1 MGFRIFITYSQ
12 DDFFDSG
19 LNIRDYLT
27 RLFPDAHVF
36 IDQIKP
42 KGQKWRPE
50 NEKELRAS
58 DLVILIITPASLQSE
73 EVKREIKISFETEK
87 RILPCKDDNVGLDWT
102 ELQNDWDEL
111 DGITFESD
119 DKLKRKLFREIKKI
133 RKEISQKAI
142 ITKTKEQQAITVTTE
157 QSSYQKGDKI
167 VILGEVKDI
176 LGQAVSVIIISP
188 NGNIVSIAQEQVGAD
203 KKFSAEI
210 VAGGTMKSDGTYT
223 VKVTYGGPNRTAE
236 TTFDFGGLGKIKQEN
251 IIKLLLHSSDPK
263 FKKLAEPE
271 TLTIKVGDRVR
282 WINDDTAAHTI
293 TSCNQG
299 YDPDGVFD
307 SSLFMSGNSF
317 EVTFRKKGTYK
328 YFCMVHPW
336 KECTIIVR

>member
-1 MGFRIFITYSQ
+1 MGFRIFIAYSQ

-27 RLFPDAHVF
+27 KLFPDAHVF
-36 IDQIKP
+36 IDQIKS
-42 KGQKWRPE
+42 KGKKWRTE
-50 NEKELRAS
+50 NERELRES

-102 ELQNDWDEL
+102 ELPNDWDEL
-111 DGITFESD
+111 DGITFESE

-133 RKEISQKAI
+133 RKEISQKTI

-157 QSSYQKGDKI
+157 QSFYQKGDKI
-167 VILGEVKDI
+167 AILGVVKDI
-176 LGQAVSVIIISP
+176 LSQAVSIIIISP
-188 NGNIVSIAQEQVGAD
+188 NGNIVSIAQVEVGAD

-210 VAGGTMKSDGTYT
+210 VAGGAMKSDGTYT

-236 TTFDFGGLGKIKQEN
+236 TTFDFGGLGKTKQEN
-251 IIKLLLHSSDPK
+251 IIKLPLHSSDPK

-293 TSCNQG
+293 TSGNRG
-299 YDPDGVFD
+299 DGPDGIFD
-307 SSLFMSGNSF
+307 SSLFMSGKSF